1 MIVETSPAGI
11 LVIIALMAVV
21 TLATRYGGAFVMSF
35 VRISP
40 RIESFINT
48 MASSVLIAI
57 IVPMAFSGDAGALA
71 ALAVTALTMLVVQRP
86 LPAIAA
92 GILAAAL
99 VRLFTG

>member
-1 MIVETSPAGI
+1 MTVETTPTGI
-11 LVIIALMAVV
+11 LIIIALMAVV

-71 ALAVTALTMLVVQRP
+71 ALATTALTMLIMQRP